1 MKDGAVLVE
10 SLQDL
15 GGHRHEESKDKH
27 GGASRLQDQER
38 ALLHE
43 SFAVGG
49 AGEDDEGLQPEVHDG
64 DRAIAE
70 QGQDSGDCEL
80 HPDLVAFVEGPRK
93 EAEPLSEVMIREL
106 DIKNKRWEEHVS
118 DLSDIQSQNLT
129 MAVPLKSRH
138 VAEITKALSYFYA
151 KLKSLNLPLHRV
163 HSDRAKEFV
172 SKSFAT
178 WISQRDVMHTTT
190 AGDEHQGCAR
200 AEGEIGYLKKPCSR
214 PSHFHKLG
222 GAPLAFGP
230 STCGRMSL
238 PIPASTGWCLRPTGF
253 ALWGFGNEQG
263 QAVAFGQA
271 STSHAEGDP
280 LRTST

>member
-1 MKDGAVLVE
+1 ME

-15 GGHRHEESKDKH
+15 GGHRHDESKDKH

-49 AGEDDEGLQPEVHDG
+49 DGEDEEGLQHEIHDG

-70 QGQDSGDCEL
+70 QGQGQDSGDCDL

-93 EAEPLSEVMIREL
+93 EEEPLSEVMIREL

-118 DLSDIQSQNLT
+118 DLSDIQIQNLT

-172 SKSFAT
+172 
-178 WISQRDVMHTTT
+178 
-190 AGDEHQGCAR
+190 
-200 AEGEIGYLKKPCSR
+200 
-214 PSHFHKLG
+214 
-222 GAPLAFGP
+222 
-230 STCGRMSL
+230 
-238 PIPASTGWCLRPTGF
+238 
-253 ALWGFGNEQG
+253 
-263 QAVAFGQA
+263 
-271 STSHAEGDP
+271 
-280 LRTST
+280 